1 MHDLNMLIVSSH
13 DITGAH
19 ETMTVEKLAELY
31 NISHDQLDTEIN
43 YRDIFFLSQHF
54 DDVEY
59 YLGPL
64 GLPPSE
70 QFDVKRK
77 QFSQGT
83 HLAMNH
89 CLWLWKQ
96 RDPSKATLRM
106 LLNILLALNKEEIAS
121 NVCKQ
126 FFTKQK

>member
-1 MHDLNMLIVSSH
+1 MPIVSSH

-19 ETMTVEKLAELY
+19 ETMTVEKLAELH
-31 NISHDQLDTEIN
+31 NISHDKLDSVID
-43 YRDIFFLSQHF
+43 YRDIIFLARHF

-70 QFDVKRK
+70 QFDVKRI
-77 QFSQGT
+77 QFSQGAHD

-126 FFTKQK
+126 LFTKQK